1 MQNNRKMNLQE
12 LKSLGR
18 EMSRTKWKGGSV
30 FLIGFVLI
38 LATIL
43 LGIGGAVGTEFLGWD
58 SETTKEVI
66 GRITRLANL
75 LTTAMFVPLILGW
88 AKKEDQGF
96 REFWTMI
103 KRKEINKIIE
113 AELLVGIIL
122 AVLFLLWTMLAWVIN
137 TEIGGGQSSS
147 IAILCIALIG
157 ITAFGLL
164 AIRFSFVNQAIADKH
179 LGIIEGFKYSWKITE
194 NHFWDLIRFQIYFL
208 FWNILGLLWLIVG
221 AIWTYTMRQVAFSKL
236 YLELSEQAD
245 KAE

>member
-1 MQNNRKMNLQE
+1 MNLQE

-88 AKKEDQGF
+88 AKKEDLWF
-96 REFWTMI
+96 SDFWTMI
-103 KRKEINKIIE
+103 KRKETFKIFGVQ
-113 AELLVGIIL
+113 LLVAIIITGLASLWGI
-122 AVLFLLWTMLAWVIN
+122 LAWVID

-147 IAILCIALIG
+147 IAIFCIAIIG

-164 AIRFSFVNQAIADKH
+164 AIRFSFVNQAIADKN
-179 LGIIEGFKYSWKITE
+179 LGVIEGFKYSWKITE

-208 FWNILGLLWLIVG
+208 LWNILGFLGLILG
-221 AIWTYTMRQVAFSKL
+221 AIWTYTMRQIAFSKL